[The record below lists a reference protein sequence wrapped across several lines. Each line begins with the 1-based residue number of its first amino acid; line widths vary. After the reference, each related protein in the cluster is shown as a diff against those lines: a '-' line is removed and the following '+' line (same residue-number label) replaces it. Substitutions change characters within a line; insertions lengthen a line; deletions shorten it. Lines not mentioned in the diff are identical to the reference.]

1 MRAGL
6 KVTVPFL
13 VVLGAC
19 GQEASDTPVETE
31 STVGVTSDF
40 EWLSQGTEAG
50 HSTIVRT
57 GDGKVM
63 VESFVHW
70 NNREYSVNSE
80 MQLNADGLPVAQ
92 SITGI
97 SAFGAKIDESFS
109 YTDGVASWSTA
120 GESGSVTTDDPGFY
134 LATEFGAMGMTAL
147 VQAALKSMDGEIAM
161 LPSGTAR
168 VEKLVSEDVD
178 TPDGTETLTL
188 VAVSGLGFTPIY
200 GWFNDTDELA
210 VLDFGGFMGM
220 YPKGWSP
227 DVLEKLSSIQIEQ
240 DALMIERI
248 SGSLAYEA
256 GAVLFTNVD
265 VVDVENGA
273 LLEDHYVAV
282 EDGKIVAVS
291 ADPIDAPDAKHIDG
305 TGKSLMPGMWDM
317 HGHFGLSDGVLN
329 IAGGIT
335 SVRDIG
341 SVHEQI
347 MELTA
352 KHDSGEVI
360 GPNTYRS
367 GFIDQASPY
376 ATGDTVES
384 LEEALERV
392 DFYGENGY
400 MQIKLYSS
408 IDPEWVD
415 DIA

>member
-6 KVTVPFL
+6 KVTVPLL

-57 GDGKVM
+57 GDGKVI

-161 LPSGTAR
+161 LPSGSR
-168 VEKLVSEDVD
+168 W
-178 TPDGTETLTL
+178 
-188 VAVSGLGFTPIY
+188 Y
-200 GWFNDTDELA
+200 
-210 VLDFGGFMGM
+210 
-220 YPKGWSP
+220 
-227 DVLEKLSSIQIEQ
+227 
-240 DALMIERI
+240 
-248 SGSLAYEA
+248 
-256 GAVLFTNVD
+256 
-265 VVDVENGA
+265 
-273 LLEDHYVAV
+273 
-282 EDGKIVAVS
+282 
-291 ADPIDAPDAKHIDG
+291 
-305 TGKSLMPGMWDM
+305 
-317 HGHFGLSDGVLN
+317 
-329 IAGGIT
+329 
-335 SVRDIG
+335 
-341 SVHEQI
+341 
-347 MELTA
+347 
-352 KHDSGEVI
+352 
-360 GPNTYRS
+360 
-367 GFIDQASPY
+367 
-376 ATGDTVES
+376 
-384 LEEALERV
+384 
-392 DFYGENGY
+392 
-400 MQIKLYSS
+400 
-408 IDPEWVD
+408 
-415 DIA
+415 